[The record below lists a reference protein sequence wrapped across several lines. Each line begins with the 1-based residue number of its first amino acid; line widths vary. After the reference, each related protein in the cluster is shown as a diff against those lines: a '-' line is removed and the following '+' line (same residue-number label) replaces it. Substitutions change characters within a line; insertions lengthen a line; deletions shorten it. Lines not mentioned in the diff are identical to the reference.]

1 MESSQKNLEIS
12 KLLEKVVTKD
22 PRITVQY
29 FNTIFGFFNYY
40 STTSMRS
47 FIKLDKEPDD
57 PRTYDVIF
65 DALTILDTSLP
76 DYSNL
81 VVRDIVDAY
90 TEYSLDKQNI
100 SRSQLAVLA
109 DLSDGA
115 ISKIFNGNLESKPNS
130 AAIDVYELLRLDL
143 VPSYKSNYNFTNT
156 IQNYRQIRDLIFR
169 SRLGDGFNILSN
181 TDLAEKLNFDVDLFE
196 HPEKICKDARTYN
209 EVANTLYRLLPNYS
223 FNFSKRKNKDT
234 TYMGL
239 I

>member
-1 MESSQKNLEIS
+1 MASPEKIKQVP
-12 KLLEKVVTKD
+12 KLFEKVSKKD
-22 PRITVQY
+22 PRITVKY

-40 STTSMRS
+40 STSAMGS
-47 FIKLDKEPDD
+47 FIRFDKYSDD

-65 DALTILDTSLP
+65 DALTILDESLP
-76 DYSNL
+76 DYSDL
-81 VVRDIVDAY
+81 IVQDIVDAY
-90 TEYSLDKQNI
+90 SEYSLYKQNI

-115 ISKIFNGNLESKPNS
+115 ISKIFNGNLESKPTL

-143 VPSYKSNYNFTNT
+143 VPSYKLDYNFTNT

-169 SRLGDGFNILSN
+169 SRLGDGFNVLSN
-181 TDLAEKLNFDVDLFE
+181 TDLAKKLNFDVDLFE

-223 FNFSKRKNKDT
+223 FDFSKRKDQDT